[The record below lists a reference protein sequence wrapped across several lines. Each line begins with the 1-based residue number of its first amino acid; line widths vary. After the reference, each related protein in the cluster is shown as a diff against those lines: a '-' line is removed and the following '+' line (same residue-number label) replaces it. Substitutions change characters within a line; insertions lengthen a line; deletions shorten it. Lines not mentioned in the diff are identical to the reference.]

1 MSAGRLSA
9 FDPIGKVSKGPR
21 HLTIDCSVRLLNCL
35 AKGCAALLTDLIPI
49 TFNVN
54 QSEPSVPTE
63 GLKSLTTPGI
73 TSSTPRFDS
82 SLSAGLL

>member
-1 MSAGRLSA
+1 MSAGRPSA

-21 HLTIDCSVRLLNCL
+21 HLAIDFLVWLLSCM
-35 AKGCAALLTDLIPI
+35 AKECAAFLTELIPI
-49 TFNVN
+49 MFNVN
-54 QSEPSVPTE
+54 QSEPSVRTQ